1 MNVKTKINQLW
12 SYLKVQDDELLIVRS
27 FNATKNSDEYIVAEM
42 KEGEITITTSDKMP
56 DLNQGIPFQLIQQRG
71 ENGKHKIPSVEQLK
85 MDELLDY

>member
-1 MNVKTKINQLW
+1 MNVKTKIHQLW

-56 DLNQGIPFQLIQQRG
+56 DLNRGIPFQLIQQIG
-71 ENGKHKIPSVEQLK
+71 KDGKHKIPSVEQLK
-85 MDELLDY
+85 QDELLDY